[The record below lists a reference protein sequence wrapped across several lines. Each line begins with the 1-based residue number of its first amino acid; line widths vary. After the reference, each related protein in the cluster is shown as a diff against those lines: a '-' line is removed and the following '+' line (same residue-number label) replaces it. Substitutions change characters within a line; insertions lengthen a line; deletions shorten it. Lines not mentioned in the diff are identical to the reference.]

1 MKDLLTKVFQILKYL
16 QMNKIIYLQKTEMDK
31 NLDDFVL
38 DRDKNL
44 NFFKNYLKK
53 IELTEASKS
62 LEKEQKQ
69 KQVEKD
75 QKNLMMQEEQDCFF
89 IY

>member
-1 MKDLLTKVFQILKYL
+1 
-16 QMNKIIYLQKTEMDK
+16 MDK
-31 NLDDFVL
+31 NLDEFIV

-44 NFFKNYLKK
+44 NFFQKLFKK
-53 IELTEASKS
+53 DRISEASKS

-69 KQVEKD
+69 KQLEKEKKI
-75 QKNLMMQEEQDCFF
+75 QTMREEQDFFF